1 MDTRDIVGHGVNRS
15 YVRVVQNHK
24 TLVPMVTKKKHG
36 KNKRRAEAAHRSCF
50 RAGEGTHRE
59 AAESSVLLGRWM

>member
-50 RAGEGTHRE
+50 RAGEGTHME